1 MEKFFKDIQRNFKS
15 HHLIGLLALV
25 FVVVALSQ
33 YSDKKGLDFDTFGSP
48 KPGATNGP
56 APAPE
61 YAPNGSDAETLP
73 QPTQAYEQDAAGGGD
88 AYQAA
93 GPKGTN
99 EVYSAVS
106 GIDTSLSGLPNGCA
120 SQPVTDPSDLLPK
133 DNNNEWAKLNPSGAG
148 DFTNVN
154 LLKAGFHMGIDTIGN
169 TLRNANLQVRSEPA
183 NPQTQ
188 VSPWLNTTISPDLM
202 RVPLELGCGPQ

>member
-33 YSDKKGLDFDTFGSP
+33 YSDKKGLDFDTFGLSSS
-48 KPGATNGP
+48 GP
-56 APAPE
+56 APVPVPVPTPGSGDNSEALPE
-61 YAPNGSDAETLP
+61 
-73 QPTQAYEQDAAGGGD
+73 PTPTYEQDAAGGGD

-93 GPKGTN
+93 GPQGTN

-120 SQPVTDPSDLLPK
+120 SQPVTNPSDLLPK

-148 DFTNVN
+148 DFNNVN